1 MKENEID
8 RILAELFAGE
18 NISEEDRHVLEEWK
32 RENGRNERFE
42 EELQDLK
49 EFSMGLKGRRDNR
62 GVFEQIEKIVKK
74 QREKFLLVR
83 WSVVAAGIVL
93 LMGFASYFM
102 LSSGE
107 REVETLR
114 LANNVKVG
122 TSKAE
127 LVLPRGQVIQL
138 DSSSRDILFSGD
150 QVKASSA
157 KNTLVY
163 AVGIDSEIVEF
174 HTIRVPFGAEFNL
187 QLSDNTRV
195 YLNAGSSLRYP
206 VKFTGEIREVF
217 LTGEGYFEVMKDADH
232 PFVVNAGEID
242 VRVLGTSFNVN
253 AYPDNGTIETTLVE
267 GKVRVEHEEKEQ
279 VLDPGMQLVFD
290 RASGK
295 TDARV
300 VDTEVYT
307 SWKDGYYY
315 FKQESLEKIM
325 DVLARWYDLKVFFQN
340 PELKGMEF
348 GGRLKRYE
356 NITYLLEKMEE
367 TQDVKFIINENTI
380 TIKRKTD

>member
-93 LMGFASYFM
+93 LLGFASYFM

-150 QVKASSA
+150 QVKAS
-157 KNTLVY
+157 
-163 AVGIDSEIVEF
+163 
-174 HTIRVPFGAEFNL
+174 
-187 QLSDNTRV
+187 
-195 YLNAGSSLRYP
+195 
-206 VKFTGEIREVF
+206 
-217 LTGEGYFEVMKDADH
+217 
-232 PFVVNAGEID
+232 
-242 VRVLGTSFNVN
+242 
-253 AYPDNGTIETTLVE
+253 
-267 GKVRVEHEEKEQ
+267 
-279 VLDPGMQLVFD
+279 
-290 RASGK
+290 
-295 TDARV
+295 
-300 VDTEVYT
+300 
-307 SWKDGYYY
+307 
-315 FKQESLEKIM
+315 KILWCM
-325 DVLARWYDLKVFFQN
+325 R
-340 PELKGMEF
+340 
-348 GGRLKRYE
+348 
-356 NITYLLEKMEE
+356 
-367 TQDVKFIINENTI
+367 
-380 TIKRKTD
+380 

>member
-1 MKENEID
+1 
-8 RILAELFAGE
+8 
-18 NISEEDRHVLEEWK
+18 
-32 RENGRNERFE
+32 
-42 EELQDLK
+42 
-49 EFSMGLKGRRDNR
+49 
-62 GVFEQIEKIVKK
+62 
-74 QREKFLLVR
+74 
-83 WSVVAAGIVL
+83 
-93 LMGFASYFM
+93 
-102 LSSGE
+102 
-107 REVETLR
+107 
-114 LANNVKVG
+114 
-122 TSKAE
+122 
-127 LVLPRGQVIQL
+127 
-138 DSSSRDILFSGD
+138 
-150 QVKASSA
+150 
-157 KNTLVY
+157 
-163 AVGIDSEIVEF
+163 
-174 HTIRVPFGAEFNL
+174 
-187 QLSDNTRV
+187 
-195 YLNAGSSLRYP
+195 
-206 VKFTGEIREVF
+206 
-217 LTGEGYFEVMKDADH
+217 MKDADH

>member
-93 LMGFASYFM
+93 LLGFASYFM

-163 AVGIDSEIVEF
+163 AVGIDSEIVDQKGPVQSRQEPLRTLRLRTDDDPVGRHEILDRRSLFQEF
-174 HTIRVPFGAEFNL
+174 RV
-187 QLSDNTRV
+187 
-195 YLNAGSSLRYP
+195 
-206 VKFTGEIREVF
+206 TGYI
-217 LTGEGYFEVMKDADH
+217 EGYIR
-232 PFVVNAGEID
+232 P
-242 VRVLGTSFNVN
+242 
-253 AYPDNGTIETTLVE
+253 TL
-267 GKVRVEHEEKEQ
+267 
-279 VLDPGMQLVFD
+279 
-290 RASGK
+290 
-295 TDARV
+295 
-300 VDTEVYT
+300 
-307 SWKDGYYY
+307 
-315 FKQESLEKIM
+315 I
-325 DVLARWYDLKVFFQN
+325 
-340 PELKGMEF
+340 
-348 GGRLKRYE
+348 
-356 NITYLLEKMEE
+356 
-367 TQDVKFIINENTI
+367 
-380 TIKRKTD
+380 